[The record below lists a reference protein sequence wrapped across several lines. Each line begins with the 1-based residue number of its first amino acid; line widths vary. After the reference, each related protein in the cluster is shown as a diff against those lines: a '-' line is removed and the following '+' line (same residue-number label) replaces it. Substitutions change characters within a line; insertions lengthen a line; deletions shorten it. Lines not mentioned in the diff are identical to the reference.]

1 VAGAEQDLDRDTSA
15 AIETRIPCQL
25 EKAYL
30 KFDFWSNNETPV
42 LKVCVIAEDQ
52 VPSCEESK
60 MDVNPL
66 TFEVPGSFSP
76 FKLRIQI
83 DAIGRDDIVF
93 LDSVRYEGR
102 FCEIIAPVN
111 FACEIHNYGNF

>member
-1 VAGAEQDLDRDTSA
+1 MAGGEDNERDTSA

-30 KFDFWSNNETPV
+30 KFDYWSNNETPV
-42 LKVCVIAEDQ
+42 LKVCVIPEDQ
-52 VPSCEESK
+52 MPSCEESK

-66 TFEVPGSFSP
+66 TFEVPGSLTP
-76 FKLRIQI
+76 FKLRIQVE
-83 DAIGRDDIVF
+83 AIGRDEIVF

-102 FCEIIAPVN
+102 FCEVVAPVSPLS
-111 FACEIHNYGNF
+111 

>member
-1 VAGAEQDLDRDTSA
+1 MIAGAEDLDRDTSA

-25 EKAYL
+25 DKAYL
-30 KFDFWSNNETPV
+30 KFDFWSNNDTPV
-42 LKVCVIAEDQ
+42 LKVCVISGDQ

-76 FKLRIQI
+76 FKLRIQVE
-83 DAIGRDDIVF
+83 AMGPNDIVF
-93 LDSVRYEGR
+93 LDSVRYDGR

-111 FACEIHNYGNF
+111 FLCNEYN